1 MMRISDLHRVLILA
15 AIAATAVVAA
25 PEKPERGN
33 EEYRAYSL
41 YKRALGYLETKND
54 DQAEQLLADIPRLFP
69 KTSVRFRARLAL
81 GAHFVQTR
89 RFPEAIEQFRALK
102 ASDEPDQRAEA
113 LYRMGICHYEMNA
126 YDQAFVSLRQV
137 TTTYPW
143 SVWANESYY
152 YIGLCHFQLKRW
164 TRAYEALKRVGLS
177 VAPNQE
183 HTSAEAGQRL
193 WIKVADKDLVS
204 VLRTDS
210 NGVPVTVQVL
220 SGDREVLLLRR
231 NNEEATESIASIE
244 TTPGAPVPDD
254 GRLQLIGNDL
264 VTVTYV
270 DETTGDGVHDHKVV
284 ASIRMVST
292 AAAGFTDGAYRD
304 YADGLFGNQAAFVR
318 VKDLDENTTPM
329 RDTVRV
335 RVATAYRRAIE
346 ETAPDDFASSEPIDP
361 YVERDVVFVNL
372 TESEKHSGIFHGM
385 VVPALVTNEV
395 DGVALTPAQLA
406 RLINQ
411 KDDILTAIAGDRITM
426 EYVDTLHL
434 EGEES
439 RALSYSTIVLSA
451 RRQDVEATQWVVRDQ
466 DLRARKN
473 IVEAQIFLKLGQIF
487 KEVGLQAKAVEK
499 ASLGLDRVDVVI
511 RQGLDRSVERV
522 LVEEAFSIKWDLQLV
537 QDRLRDAV
545 TTCNALLKLFP
556 ESTVADKAL
565 LKIGIAKLQS
575 DYPDEW
581 EDAAS
586 VFRSIQRLKTSDL
599 KAEAQFRL
607 AETLEKIGY
616 ERQKDAENPTISSAA
631 IVAYRTCA
639 NRWPDT
645 VFAGLALE
653 KIVQFYIDSEDYTRA
668 IDMMEMVFQDFED
681 AAFLDVMLLKWAIA
695 AHRLGHRQIALEKL
709 HRLIAEYSDSKVIR
723 TAVRFRERLERADV
737 GMK

>member
-1 MMRISDLHRVLILA
+1 
-15 AIAATAVVAA
+15 
-25 PEKPERGN
+25 
-33 EEYRAYSL
+33 
-41 YKRALGYLETKND
+41 
-54 DQAEQLLADIPRLFP
+54 
-69 KTSVRFRARLAL
+69 
-81 GAHFVQTR
+81 
-89 RFPEAIEQFRALK
+89 
-102 ASDEPDQRAEA
+102 
-113 LYRMGICHYEMNA
+113 
-126 YDQAFVSLRQV
+126 
-137 TTTYPW
+137 
-143 SVWANESYY
+143 
-152 YIGLCHFQLKRW
+152 
-164 TRAYEALKRVGLS
+164 
-177 VAPNQE
+177 
-183 HTSAEAGQRL
+183 
-193 WIKVADKDLVS
+193 
-204 VLRTDS
+204 
-210 NGVPVTVQVL
+210 
-220 SGDREVLLLRR
+220 
-231 NNEEATESIASIE
+231 
-244 TTPGAPVPDD
+244 
-254 GRLQLIGNDL
+254 
-264 VTVTYV
+264 
-270 DETTGDGVHDHKVV
+270 
-284 ASIRMVST
+284 
-292 AAAGFTDGAYRD
+292 
-304 YADGLFGNQAAFVR
+304 
-318 VKDLDENTTPM
+318 
-329 RDTVRV
+329 
-335 RVATAYRRAIE
+335 
-346 ETAPDDFASSEPIDP
+346 
-361 YVERDVVFVNL
+361 
-372 TESEKHSGIFHGM
+372 
-385 VVPALVTNEV
+385 
-395 DGVALTPAQLA
+395 
-406 RLINQ
+406 
-411 KDDILTAIAGDRITM
+411 
-426 EYVDTLHL
+426 
-434 EGEES
+434 
-439 RALSYSTIVLSA
+439 
-451 RRQDVEATQWVVRDQ
+451 
-466 DLRARKN
+466 
-473 IVEAQIFLKLGQIF
+473 
-487 KEVGLQAKAVEK
+487 VGLQAKAVEK